1 LSAANP
7 RWLQEAPL
15 AGEHV
20 SLVERI
26 VVSPCWGR
34 LRAGLLAEGD
44 AVSTG
49 AVIGHLEEAG
59 EIIPLVS
66 HAAGAFVRWLAWD
79 GQRVAQGRPVA
90 LIRSEPEPLSAS

>member
-1 LSAANP
+1 VSAANP

-15 AGEHV
+15 EGEHL
-20 SLVERI
+20 SIVERI

-34 LRAGLLAEGD
+34 LRAGQMSEGD
-44 AVSTG
+44 TVESG

-59 EIIPLVS
+59 EQIPLVA

-90 LIRSEPEPLSAS
+90 LIRAS